1 MLHRTKQSPLED
13 METRGGRGDGL
24 ARLKTLLLFEPAVRV
39 DCGFIPLGAGEV
51 GAPKVGVREV
61 GTGEVGI
68 PQVGAC
74 EVGALEVDALEVGT
88 FKVGALEAGTCE
100 FVALKVGAGSDC
112 VFIRF
117 RAVESSRHSRLLSR
131 NGAADRSVT
140 NTDTNCLMCFTFSY
154 E

>member
-1 MLHRTKQSPLED
+1 VLHRTKQSPLED

-39 DCGFIPLGAGEV
+39 DCGFIPLGAGED
-51 GAPKVGVREV
+51 

-74 EVGALEVDALEVGT
+74 EVGAFEVDALEVGT

>member
-39 DCGFIPLGAGEV
+39 DCGFIPLGAG
-51 GAPKVGVREV
+51 EV

>member
-1 MLHRTKQSPLED
+1 
-13 METRGGRGDGL
+13 
-24 ARLKTLLLFEPAVRV
+24 
-39 DCGFIPLGAGEV
+39 
-51 GAPKVGVREV
+51 
-61 GTGEVGI
+61 
-68 PQVGAC
+68 
-74 EVGALEVDALEVGT
+74 
-88 FKVGALEAGTCE
+88 LEAGTCE

>member
-1 MLHRTKQSPLED
+1 VLHRTKQSPLED

-39 DCGFIPLGAGEV
+39 DCGFIPLGAG
-51 GAPKVGVREV
+51 EV